1 MEAAYAATS
10 VAVIQTHSK
19 DGLHRLLLPLRDGKR
34 ESDENKID

>member
-1 MEAAYAATS
+1 VEAAYAATS

-19 DGLHRLLLPLRDGKR
+19 DGLRLLLPLRDGKR